1 MHPESNRTAGAYM
14 TEALLTAIGLIVG
27 VAATVVSLAHDEK
40 ASPTRRILLSLAI
53 VGLCGGLITTYLQFR
68 DQKDA
73 AQRVSAADA
82 ARKQAET
89 QLTDLQNKVGDLAH
103 VETEVQ
109 SKTAD
114 MTALNKL
121 GGDQY
126 FVVIGT
132 FKNDSPL
139 DEKAFAEIERR
150 LTLLYPLAESSGMRW
165 KGPIVNNKYEMR
177 FGHHL
182 TPSAAE
188 IFRNL
193 ASQGL
198 ANGNPIIRRE

>member
-1 MHPESNRTAGAYM
+1 M
-14 TEALLTAIGLIVG
+14 TEALLTALGLILG

-53 VGLCGGLITTYLQFR
+53 AGLSGGLITTYLQFQ
-68 DQKDA
+68 DQNA
-73 AQRVSAADA
+73 AAKKADA
-82 ARKQAET
+82 ADTARQKAEQ
-89 QLTDLQNKVGDLAH
+89 QLTDLQSKVGDLAH

-109 SKTAD
+109 AKTAD
-114 MTALNKL
+114 LTALNQL

-126 FVVIGT
+126 YVVINT
-132 FKNDSPL
+132 FESDSPL
-139 DEKAFAEIERR
+139 AEKAYADVARKV
-150 LTLLYPLAESSGMRW
+150 TLLYPLAESSGMLWR
-165 KGPIVNNKYEMR
+165 GPVVNHMYEMR

-193 ASQGL
+193 ADQGL
-198 ANGNPIIRRE
+198 ANGKPIIRRE